1 MIKGAVPKVVRTA
14 PKFFNI
20 IGGMKPKHAK
30 VTFKPYTQQQ
40 LLLPTNLEEL
50 IPEQHL
56 VRVVND
62 VVDDLDLGSLMRQY
76 KGGGTSSYH
85 PKMLLKVLIYAYTQ
99 KTYSCR
105 QIAKALNENVNYM
118 WLSGMNK
125 PNFRTIN
132 RFRGVMMQ
140 EVIEDIFTSVL
151 QYLIEHG
158 YVNLETYFVDGTK
171 IEANANR
178 YSFVW
183 RKSTENYKKNLQEKV
198 RQIMEEVE
206 RVNEEED
213 RLYGDKDLEEY
224 GEDADIDSQSL
235 RELTRQLNE
244 KLKRV
249 PQDKQLKKVVKK
261 LENDYIPRMVKYEQ
275 YQEKFAGR
283 NSFSKTDEDATFMCM
298 KEDHMRNR
306 QLKPGYNVQI
316 GTENQFIT
324 GYSIHQRPGDSACL
338 VPHLEKMRQR
348 LDRLPDKVV
357 ADAGYGSEE
366 NYTYLEGHQIDAYVK
381 YGTFDSEQRKR
392 RKIPEREKFWSSNWR
407 YDEQEDEYI
416 CPQGKRLTY
425 EKTRRFRTD
434 NHYLTDR
441 RVYRCK
447 DCEDCPVR
455 ALCTK
460 SKYGRSIWMSSRLNQ
475 FRQRARD
482 RLQSSEGERLRS
494 QRLVEAES
502 VFGQVKHN
510 WSFRRFL
517 LRGLEKVNIEWG
529 VVSIAHNVAKLAA

>member
-1 MIKGAVPKVVRTA
+1 
-14 PKFFNI
+14 
-20 IGGMKPKHAK
+20 MKPKHAK

-235 RELTRQLNE
+235 RELTM
-244 KLKRV
+244 V
-249 PQDKQLKKVVKK
+249 P
-261 LENDYIPRMVKYEQ
+261 E
-275 YQEKFAGR
+275 
-283 NSFSKTDEDATFMCM
+283 C
-298 KEDHMRNR
+298 
-306 QLKPGYNVQI
+306 
-316 GTENQFIT
+316 
-324 GYSIHQRPGDSACL
+324 
-338 VPHLEKMRQR
+338 
-348 LDRLPDKVV
+348 
-357 ADAGYGSEE
+357 
-366 NYTYLEGHQIDAYVK
+366 
-381 YGTFDSEQRKR
+381 
-392 RKIPEREKFWSSNWR
+392 W
-407 YDEQEDEYI
+407 
-416 CPQGKRLTY
+416 
-425 EKTRRFRTD
+425 
-434 NHYLTDR
+434 
-441 RVYRCK
+441 
-447 DCEDCPVR
+447 
-455 ALCTK
+455 
-460 SKYGRSIWMSSRLNQ
+460 
-475 FRQRARD
+475 
-482 RLQSSEGERLRS
+482 
-494 QRLVEAES
+494 
-502 VFGQVKHN
+502 
-510 WSFRRFL
+510 
-517 LRGLEKVNIEWG
+517 
-529 VVSIAHNVAKLAA
+529 